1 MQNMESLRSLD
12 CSVKWGLIEAPD
24 QATAMAV
31 AESPSIEAIAQEFGG
46 IDITFPGAQ
55 KGYHIP
61 APYPISTEGGVSPI
75 KEKEED
81 GEFHA
86 AFEMSLIPGSL
97 IKYVSLVFN
106 EPSKKLIL
114 VRLKDEK
121 QVVVSKSV
129 APHIIRASCAQAAQR
144 VRSDYWELQALADFN
159 RDWKQSLTID
169 GSSKR
174 YDWEGYSPVTRSN
187 WRRFSIDV
195 RLIKIGNELYHLVES
210 LGTQNI
216 QEPVGAVMKQTKD

>member
-12 CSVKWGLIEAPD
+12 CAVKWGIIEAPD

-46 IDITFPGAQ
+46 VDITFPGTL

-61 APYPISTEGGVSPI
+61 APYPISDEGGLAPS
-75 KEKEED
+75 EGNQSD
-81 GEFHA
+81 GDFHA
-86 AFEMSLIPGSL
+86 AFEMDLIPGSL

-129 APHIIRASCAQAAQR
+129 APHIVQASCAQAAQR
-144 VRSDYWELQALADFN
+144 VRSDYWELQKLADFN
-159 RDWKQSLTID
+159 NDWKQSLEID
-169 GSSKR
+169 GTSKR
-174 YDWEGYSPVTRSN
+174 YAWEGYSPVTRSD

-210 LGTQNI
+210 LGTTPI
-216 QEPVGAVMKQTKD
+216 QKPMGATMKKVGT